1 MMRLVDSV
9 VTTAVA
15 AVSSRE
21 IVGGANKDV
30 NLIVATDLKIRK
42 GYEENNEESVPWF
55 IIYDT

>member
-21 IVGGANKDV
+21 IVGGTNKDV
-30 NLIVATDLKIRK
+30 NLIAATDLEFCK
-42 GYEENNEESVPWF
+42 GYEENNEENVP
-55 IIYDT
+55 